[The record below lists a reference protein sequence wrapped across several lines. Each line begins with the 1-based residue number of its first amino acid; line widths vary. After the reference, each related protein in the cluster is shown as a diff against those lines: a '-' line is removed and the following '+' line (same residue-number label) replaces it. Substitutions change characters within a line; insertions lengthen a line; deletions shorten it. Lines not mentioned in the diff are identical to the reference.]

1 MDTGSDIMS
10 QELMIEKINLN
21 NFEAFLELV
30 EKLANYEKLTPP
42 DDEAKSRLEKDGLS
56 ENPKYIAY
64 LGKLDD
70 KYVAYV
76 IYFFNYSSF
85 AARPLMYIEDI
96 YVLDEYRRQGIG
108 SKMFKFCVQQAKE
121 HDCGRIEW
129 CVLNWNEPGI
139 KFYGKNDAQKLDWTF
154 FRFDQDQ
161 INSFS

>member
-1 MDTGSDIMS
+1 MS
-10 QELMIEKINLN
+10 TELIIEKINLH
-21 NFEAFLELV
+21 NFKAFLDLV
-30 EKLANYEKLTPP
+30 EKLAIYEKLTPP
-42 DDEAKSRLEKDGLS
+42 DDEAKARLERDGLS

-85 AARPLMYIEDI
+85 YAKPLMYIEDI
-96 YVLDEYRRQGIG
+96 FVLEEYRRQGIG
-108 SKMFKFCVQQAKE
+108 TKMFRFCVQQALE

-139 KFYGKNDAQKLDWTF
+139 KFYEKNGAKKLEWTF
-154 FRFDQDQ
+154 FRYDQDQ
-161 INSFS
+161 INSFSVP